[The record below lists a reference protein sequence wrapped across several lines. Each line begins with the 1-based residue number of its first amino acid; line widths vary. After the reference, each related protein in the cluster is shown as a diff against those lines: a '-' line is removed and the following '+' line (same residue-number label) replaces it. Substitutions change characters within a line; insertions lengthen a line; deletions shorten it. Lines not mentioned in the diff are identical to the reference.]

1 MPRSSLPE
9 PLVHKI
15 PTLFVRDP
23 ENRKRLLPEVAPE
36 CAWVVAGEGAATRKY
51 DGTCVLRDEAG
62 EWWARR
68 EVRPGRV
75 APPGYLAISTD
86 SRTGKAMG
94 WEPMA
99 GSTFL
104 RFHAEALD
112 GTGTDLAPGTYELV
126 GPRINGNPEGVARH
140 TLLRHGWMAP
150 DVAAEFAAAPRDF
163 GALRAWVTAR
173 PYEGVVWHHPDGRR
187 AKLKARDFGA

>member
-15 PTLFVRDP
+15 PTLFLRDP

-36 CAWVVAGEGAATRKY
+36 CAWVTAGEGVATRKY

-68 EVRPGRV
+68 EVRPGRA

-86 SRTGKAMG
+86 PVTGKAMG
-94 WEPMA
+94 WEPMG
-99 GSTFL
+99 GSTFM
-104 RFHAEALD
+104 RFHTEALASD
-112 GTGTDLAPGTYELV
+112 EDFVPGTYELV

-140 TLLRHGWMAP
+140 TLLRHGWAAP
-150 DVAAEFAAAPRDF
+150 EVAADFAGAPRDF
-163 GALRAWVTAR
+163 AGLRAWVTAR
-173 PYEGVVWHHPDGRR
+173 PYEGIVWHHPDGRR
-187 AKLKARDFGA
+187 AKLKVRDFGA